1 MKIVRPWHAT
11 PLLALLLASGAC
23 GRGGEQTRFL
33 NFDPESS
40 PEALASGWSGFEK
53 TGTGETFV
61 WAQAREARVKVNARG
76 AEDRLVRFRA
86 WPFRWEG
93 APPQT
98 VTVLVNDVRLE
109 TLTLLDGPQV
119 LSVTSP
125 GAAWK
130 RGENLLTF
138 ELGYAEAPKDRIPG
152 ADDSRT
158 LAAAFDWVEIV
169 PAAPPAAPA
178 GSQARGNG
186 P

>member
-1 MKIVRPWHAT
+1 MKIARPWRAA
-11 PLLALLLASGAC
+11 PLLALLLAAGSC

-40 PEALASGWSGFEK
+40 PAALASGWSGFEK
-53 TGTGETFV
+53 TSTGDTFA
-61 WAQAREARVKVNARG
+61 WAQAREARVKVEARG
-76 AEDRLVRFRA
+76 SEDRLVRFRV

-109 TLTLLDGPQV
+109 TLTLVDGPQV

-125 GAAWK
+125 GPAWK
-130 RGENLLTF
+130 RGENFLTF

-152 ADDSRT
+152 AGDSRT

-169 PAAPPAAPA
+169 PVAAPA
-178 GSQARGNG
+178 VPAGG
-186 P
+186 